1 MRFSLVFYTPRTRQD
16 HVDMKRRGC
25 FLLHTSSKKLNDKS
39 GRKCPTYSS
48 FAIGD
53 EVDGEDVLQLEPGG
67 AELELQ
73 STSKSVFLN
82 LLKLLFE
89 LMVISRVPG
98 TGGKL

>member
-1 MRFSLVFYTPRTRQD
+1 MF
-16 HVDMKRRGC
+16 
-25 FLLHTSSKKLNDKS
+25 KKNAQLARD
-39 GRKCPTYSS
+39 GFPYSS

-67 AELELQ
+67 AELELR
-73 STSKSVFLN
+73 STNKSVFLN

>member
-1 MRFSLVFYTPRTRQD
+1 
-16 HVDMKRRGC
+16 MKRRGC

-67 AELELQ
+67 AELELR
-73 STSKSVFLN
+73 STNKSVFLN
-82 LLKLLFE
+82 FYDINCMTKSNSK
-89 LMVISRVPG
+89 MRVDVV
-98 TGGKL
+98 